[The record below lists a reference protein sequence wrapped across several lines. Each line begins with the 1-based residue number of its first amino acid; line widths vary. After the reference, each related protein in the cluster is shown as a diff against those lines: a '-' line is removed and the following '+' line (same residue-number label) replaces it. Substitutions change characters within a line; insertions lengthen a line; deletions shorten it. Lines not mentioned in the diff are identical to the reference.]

1 MSLGDCLGDY
11 FSELYFFL
19 DLVKG
24 DGFVVIDILFE
35 ALFEYFVFLSEFGEF
50 VRWFAVAVLVVFRTD
65 SDMECLFWV
74 ILIFIVLF
82 FI

>member
-1 MSLGDCLGDY
+1 M
-11 FSELYFFL
+11 E
-19 DLVKG
+19 G

-65 SDMECLFWV
+65 SDM
-74 ILIFIVLF
+74 
-82 FI
+82 